1 DSLKAIG
8 IDTLT
13 HDIRFV
19 EDNWESPTLG
29 AWGLGWEVWL
39 NGMEVTQFT
48 YFQQVGGVE
57 CYPVTGEIT
66 YGLERLAMY
75 LQGVDSV
82 YDLVWTKGQFGTV
95 TYGDVF
101 HQNEVEQSTYNFE
114 YAPVEKLF
122 ELFDFYE
129 SEAVRLIDAKLSL
142 PAYEQVVKASH
153 TFNLLDARGAISV
166 TERQR
171 YILRVRTLA
180 RAIAQS
186 YVQARAELGFPMA
199 EPHLRDEVLAQL
211 KAQADS
217 DAAKAQ
223 KAENK

>member
-1 DSLKAIG
+1 MCSSDL
-8 IDTLT
+8 
-13 HDIRFV
+13 
-19 EDNWESPTLG
+19 
-29 AWGLGWEVWL
+29 
-39 NGMEVTQFT
+39 
-48 YFQQVGGVE
+48 
-57 CYPVTGEIT
+57 EIT

-114 YAPVEKLF
+114 YANVEKMF

-129 SEAVRLIDAKLSL
+129 AEATRLMEAELPL
-142 PAYEQVVKASH
+142 PAYEQVIKASH
-153 TFNLLDARGAISV
+153 SFNLLDARGAISV

-186 YVQARAELGFPMA
+186 YVAARAKLGFPMA

-211 KAQADS
+211 KAQVES
-217 DAAKAQ
+217 DAKVES
-223 KAENK
+223 KESK